1 MITTEHL
8 SVGQLAILKRIHDDD
23 ELYPL
28 FSHHRNGTGYMLTEV
43 RWASDL
49 GSPRLADVRT
59 LLEADLV
66 EIDWEDEDDGA
77 RRWFFALTDDGE
89 QLITGEH

>member
-1 MITTEHL
+1 MITTEHINAA
-8 SVGQLAILKRIHDDD
+8 QLAILKRIHDDD

-28 FSHHRNGTGYMLTEV
+28 FSHHRNGAGYMLTEV

-49 GSPRLADVRT
+49 GSPRLSDVRA

-77 RRWFFALTDDGE
+77 RRWFFALTDAGDQIVTE
-89 QLITGEH
+89 DN